1 MTARDLVWFWF
12 FGNGWRADGQPYGY
26 LPSSPR
32 SLDEHSGRPL
42 FATNA
47 GMYHPDDRP
56 VGLYIENGRGWCARG
71 QGGITSDNIQL
82 SEPKTRPW
90 WLNSLPWRVTALA
103 ARPLF
108 PEHVPLS
115 SVSRHFGRRLALPRC
130 ASSGLPFSHSP
141 RHCLSSEFSERTPV
155 LTTHS
160 ILANASFSFSKAS
173 IARRP
178 LV

>member
-32 SLDEHSGRPL
+32 SLGEHWGRPL

-47 GMYHPDDRP
+47 GMCHPDDRP
-56 VGLYIENGRGWCARG
+56 VGLYIENGRGWCVRG

-103 ARPLF
+103 ARPLC
-108 PEHVPLS
+108 PEHVALSDGRVEDGRGSLGHAASLRFPSPLIEPDVPIS
-115 SVSRHFGRRLALPRC
+115 GIRLSDWLHREAHGEEL
-130 ASSGLPFSHSP
+130 
-141 RHCLSSEFSERTPV
+141 
-155 LTTHS
+155 
-160 ILANASFSFSKAS
+160 
-173 IARRP
+173 
-178 LV
+178 